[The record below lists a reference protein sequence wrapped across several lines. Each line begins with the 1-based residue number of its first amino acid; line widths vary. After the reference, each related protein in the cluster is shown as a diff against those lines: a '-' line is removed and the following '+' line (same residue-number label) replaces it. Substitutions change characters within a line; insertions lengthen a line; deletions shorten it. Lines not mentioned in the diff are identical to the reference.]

1 MKVEEKE
8 KEKTENIMNNREE
21 SNKKKEEV
29 KKEDDKMEE
38 EKDNIITKSD
48 NNTKTINYGDLV
60 IIYETGDSIKYFTLE
75 KGKRFQNKFGI
86 FLHDDIYGKNYGSK
100 IYDTKE
106 GKKYISVL
114 SFVPNIWERCI
125 NKMTQILFNPDISL
139 IMILLNIS
147 QSSIIYESGT
157 GSGCLSVNMSCVL
170 SKGTGHLYTFEF
182 NKERAEKLKNLFKFL
197 NLDKKITITHR
208 DVIQDGFLL
217 DDDSV
222 ADPLHKK
229 CGSMFI
235 DLPSPWLVI
244 KHAKKVLKSG
254 AYFVSFSPCIEQVN
268 QTMKAMKE
276 NNFIELRMFECLYR
290 TFCYARTTQVKMPI
304 ISKRKKG
311 EKIEFKDVDINV
323 TKNKCD
329 MRGHTG
335 FLLFGINKE

>member
-1 MKVEEKE
+1 MEEKVSKMDE
-8 KEKTENIMNNREE
+8 KD
-21 SNKKKEEV
+21 NKV
-29 KKEDDKMEE
+29 KKESKMEE
-38 EKDNIITKSD
+38 EKNFINIQD
-48 NNTKTINYGDLV
+48 NNKKINYGDLV

-75 KGKRFQNKFGI
+75 KGKRFQNKYGV

-100 IYDTKE
+100 IYDNKE

-157 GSGCLSVNMSCVL
+157 GSGCLSVNMSSIL
-170 SKGTGHLYTFEF
+170 SKGNGHLYTFEF
-182 NKERAEKLKNLFKFL
+182 NKERAEKLKDLFKYL

-208 DVIQDGFLL
+208 DVIQDGFIL
-217 DDDSV
+217 DDNSL
-222 ADPLHKK
+222 ANPLHKK

-235 DLPSPWLVI
+235 DLPSPWLAI
-244 KHAKKVLKSG
+244 SHAKKVMRSG

-290 TFCYARTTQVKMPI
+290 TFCYARTTQVKVPI
-304 ISKRKKG
+304 IGKRKKG
-311 EKIEFKDVDINV
+311 DKIEFKDVDINI

>member
-1 MKVEEKE
+1 MEEKVSKMDE
-8 KEKTENIMNNREE
+8 KD
-21 SNKKKEEV
+21 NKV
-29 KKEDDKMEE
+29 KKESKMEE
-38 EKDNIITKSD
+38 EKNFINIQ
-48 NNTKTINYGDLV
+48 NNNKKINYGDLV

-75 KGKRFQNKFGI
+75 KGKRFQNKYGV

-100 IYDTKE
+100 IYDNKE

-157 GSGCLSVNMSCVL
+157 GSGCLSVNMSSIL
-170 SKGTGHLYTFEF
+170 SKGNGHLYTFEF
-182 NKERAEKLKNLFKFL
+182 NKERAEKLKDLFKYL

-208 DVIQDGFLL
+208 DVIQDGFIL
-217 DDDSV
+217 DDNSL
-222 ADPLHKK
+222 ANPLHKK

-235 DLPSPWLVI
+235 DLPSPWLAI
-244 KHAKKVLKSG
+244 SHAKKVMRSG
-254 AYFVSFSPCIEQVN
+254 AYFVSFSPCIEQIS

-290 TFCYARTTQVKMPI
+290 TFSYAKTTQVRIPI
-304 ISKRKKG
+304 LNKKRKKG
-311 EKIEFKDVDINV
+311 EVIQFHDVDINL

>member
-1 MKVEEKE
+1 MDEKD
-8 KEKTENIMNNREE
+8 
-21 SNKKKEEV
+21 NKV
-29 KKEDDKMEE
+29 KKESKMEE
-38 EKDNIITKSD
+38 EKNFINIQD
-48 NNTKTINYGDLV
+48 NNKKINYGDLV

-75 KGKRFQNKFGI
+75 KGKKFQNKYGV

-100 IYDTKE
+100 IYDNKE

-157 GSGCLSVNMSCVL
+157 GSGCLSVNMSSIL
-170 SKGTGHLYTFEF
+170 SKGNGHLYTFEF
-182 NKERAEKLKNLFKFL
+182 NKERAEKLKDLFKYL

-208 DVIQDGFLL
+208 DVIQDGFIL
-217 DDDSV
+217 DDNSL
-222 ADPLHKK
+222 ANPLHKK

-235 DLPSPWLVI
+235 DLPSPWLAI
-244 KHAKKVLKSG
+244 SHAKKVMRSG

-290 TFCYARTTQVKMPI
+290 TFCYARTTQVKVPI
-304 ISKRKKG
+304 IGKRKKG
-311 EKIEFKDVDINV
+311 DKIEFKDIDINI

>member
-1 MKVEEKE
+1 MDEKD
-8 KEKTENIMNNREE
+8 
-21 SNKKKEEV
+21 NKV
-29 KKEDDKMEE
+29 KKESKMEE
-38 EKDNIITKSD
+38 EKNFINIQ
-48 NNTKTINYGDLV
+48 NNNKKINYGDLV

-75 KGKRFQNKFGI
+75 KGKRFQNKYGV

-100 IYDTKE
+100 IYDNKE

-157 GSGCLSVNMSCVL
+157 GSGCLSVNMSSIL
-170 SKGTGHLYTFEF
+170 SKGNGHLYTFEF
-182 NKERAEKLKNLFKFL
+182 NKERAEKLKDLFKYL

-208 DVIQDGFLL
+208 DVIQDGFIL
-217 DDDSV
+217 DDNSL
-222 ADPLHKK
+222 ANPLHKK

-235 DLPSPWLVI
+235 DLPSPWLAI
-244 KHAKKVLKSG
+244 SHAKKVMRSG

-290 TFCYARTTQVKMPI
+290 TFCYARTTQVKVPI
-304 ISKRKKG
+304 IGKRKKG
-311 EKIEFKDVDINV
+311 DKIEFKDVDINI

>member
-1 MKVEEKE
+1 MEEKVSKMDE
-8 KEKTENIMNNREE
+8 KD
-21 SNKKKEEV
+21 NKV
-29 KKEDDKMEE
+29 KKESKMEE
-38 EKDNIITKSD
+38 EKNFINIQD
-48 NNTKTINYGDLV
+48 NNKKINYGDLV

-75 KGKRFQNKFGI
+75 KGKRFQNKYGV

-100 IYDTKE
+100 IYDNKE

-157 GSGCLSVNMSCVL
+157 GSGCLSVNMSSIL
-170 SKGTGHLYTFEF
+170 SKGNGHLYTFEF
-182 NKERAEKLKNLFKFL
+182 NKERAEKLKDLFKYL

-208 DVIQDGFLL
+208 DVIQDGFIL
-217 DDDSV
+217 DDNSL
-222 ADPLHKK
+222 ANPLHKK

-235 DLPSPWLVI
+235 DLPSPWLAI
-244 KHAKKVLKSG
+244 SHAKKVMRSG

-290 TFCYARTTQVKMPI
+290 TFCYARTTQVKVPI
-304 ISKRKKG
+304 IGKRKKG
-311 EKIEFKDVDINV
+311 DKIEFKDIDINI

>member
-1 MKVEEKE
+1 MDEKD
-8 KEKTENIMNNREE
+8 
-21 SNKKKEEV
+21 NKV
-29 KKEDDKMEE
+29 KKESKMEE
-38 EKDNIITKSD
+38 EKNFINIQ
-48 NNTKTINYGDLV
+48 NNNKKINYGDLV

-75 KGKRFQNKFGI
+75 KGKRFQNKYGV

-100 IYDTKE
+100 IYDNKE

-157 GSGCLSVNMSCVL
+157 GSGCLSVNMSSIL
-170 SKGTGHLYTFEF
+170 SKGNGHLYTFEF
-182 NKERAEKLKNLFKFL
+182 NKERAEKLKDLFKYL

-208 DVIQDGFLL
+208 DVIQDGFIL
-217 DDDSV
+217 DDNSL
-222 ADPLHKK
+222 ANPLHKK

-235 DLPSPWLVI
+235 DLPSPWLAI
-244 KHAKKVLKSG
+244 SHAKKVMRSG

-290 TFCYARTTQVKMPI
+290 TFCYARTTQVKVPI
-304 ISKRKKG
+304 IGKRKKG
-311 EKIEFKDVDINV
+311 DKIEFKDIDINI

>member
-1 MKVEEKE
+1 MDEKD
-8 KEKTENIMNNREE
+8 
-21 SNKKKEEV
+21 NKV
-29 KKEDDKMEE
+29 KKESKMEE
-38 EKDNIITKSD
+38 EKNFINIQD
-48 NNTKTINYGDLV
+48 NNKKINYGDLV

-75 KGKRFQNKFGI
+75 KGKRFQNKYGV

-100 IYDTKE
+100 IYDNKE

-157 GSGCLSVNMSCVL
+157 GSGCLSVNMSSIL
-170 SKGTGHLYTFEF
+170 SKGNGHLYTFEF
-182 NKERAEKLKNLFKFL
+182 NKERAEKLKDLFKYL
-197 NLDKKITITHR
+197 NLDKKLTITHR
-208 DVIQDGFLL
+208 DVIQDGFIL
-217 DDDSV
+217 DDNSL
-222 ADPLHKK
+222 ANPLHKK

-235 DLPSPWLVI
+235 DLPSPWLAI
-244 KHAKKVLKSG
+244 SHAKKVMRSG

-290 TFCYARTTQVKMPI
+290 TFCYARTTQVKVPI
-304 ISKRKKG
+304 IGKRKKG
-311 EKIEFKDVDINV
+311 DKIEFKDVDINI

>member
-1 MKVEEKE
+1 MKAKEKE
-8 KEKTENIMNNREE
+8 KEELEENKIIKV
-21 SNKKKEEV
+21 SV
-29 KKEDDKMEE
+29 KKEDIKKKENDKMEE
-38 EKDNIITKSD
+38 ETNIY
-48 NNTKTINYGDLV
+48 NNAKTINYGDLV

-75 KGKRFQNKFGI
+75 KGKRFQNKFGV
-86 FLHDDIYGKNYGSK
+86 FLHDDIYGKNYGCK

-106 GKKYISVL
+106 KKKYISIL
-114 SFVPNIWERCI
+114 SFVPNIWERCL

-157 GSGCLSVNMSCVL
+157 GSGCLSVNMSSVL
-170 SKGTGHLYTFEF
+170 SKGSGHLYTFEF
-182 NKERAEKLKNLFKFL
+182 NKERAEKLKDLFKFL

-208 DVIQDGFLL
+208 DVIQDGFML
-217 DDDSV
+217 DDKSL
-222 ADPLHKK
+222 ANPSHKK

-235 DLPSPWLVI
+235 DLPSPWLAIV
-244 KHAKKVLKSG
+244 HAKKVMKSG
-254 AYFVSFSPCIEQVN
+254 AYFISFSPCIEQVN

-290 TFCYARTTQVKMPI
+290 TFSFARTTQVKMPVI
-304 ISKRKKG
+304 GKRKKG
-311 EKIEFKDVDINV
+311 EKIEFKDVDINI